1 MMNRVL
7 LPAFFLLVSG
17 LAQAVELR
25 DPGSYFFTE
34 TFGDMTEEIENA
46 KDEEKK
52 AILIMFEMDECPFC
66 HRMKSTVLNRK
77 DVQEFFRE
85 HFLILSMDVE
95 GDQEMT
101 DFNGETTVQKDF
113 ALKQFRVRA
122 TPVFQFIDLEGQPI
136 KRARFTGATG
146 SAEEFMLLGQYVI
159 DKEYEKMSFTRYKRE
174 RLKDENNS

>member
-1 MMNRVL
+1 MIRYL
-7 LPAFFLLVSG
+7 LLG
-17 LAQAVELR
+17 ILALFAAQSSAVELR
-25 DPGSYFFTE
+25 DPGSHFFTE

-46 KDEEKK
+46 QDENKK
-52 AILIMFEMDECPFC
+52 AILIMFEMDECPYC
-66 HRMKSTVLNRK
+66 HRMKTMVLNRK

-101 DFNGETTVQKDF
+101 DFQGEDTVQKDF

-122 TPVFQFIDLEGQPI
+122 TPVFQFIDLEGKPI

-146 SAEEFMLLGQYVI
+146 SPEEFILLGQYVL
-159 DKEYEKMSFTRYKRE
+159 DKQYEKMSFTKYKRQAA
-174 RLKDENNS
+174 KQENNS